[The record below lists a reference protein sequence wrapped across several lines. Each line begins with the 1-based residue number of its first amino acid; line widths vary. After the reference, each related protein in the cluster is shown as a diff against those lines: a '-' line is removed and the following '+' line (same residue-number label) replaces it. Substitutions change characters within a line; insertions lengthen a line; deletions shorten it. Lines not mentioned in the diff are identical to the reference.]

1 MVQHIFCTGC
11 VGYSAS
17 RHVDMDRTRGLDF
30 DPSVPRVSGCP
41 PIPQRIDVSAG
52 SVPAP
57 KPIFERK
64 STVCELFVLQAL
76 GRFQCVCGIR
86 GKHSRANSVPSESL
100 RLSD

>member
-1 MVQHIFCTGC
+1 MQFCTGC

-17 RHVDMDRTRGLDF
+17 RQVDLDRTRGLDF
-30 DPSVPRVSGCP
+30 DPPVPRVSGRP
-41 PIPQRIDVSAG
+41 TKKPWIDVSAG

-57 KPIFERK
+57 KMIFECK

-86 GKHSRANSVPSESL
+86 GKHSRANSVPGESL
-100 RLSD
+100 RLTD